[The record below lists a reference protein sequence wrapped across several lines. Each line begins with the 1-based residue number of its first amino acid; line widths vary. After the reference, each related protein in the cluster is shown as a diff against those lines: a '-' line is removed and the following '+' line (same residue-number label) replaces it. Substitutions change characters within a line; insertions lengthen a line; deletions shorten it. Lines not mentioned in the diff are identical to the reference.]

1 MNKYSNTRPN
11 VLLVVTDQQR
21 FDTLG
26 CYGNPDVDTPNLDK
40 FAAEGVLFEN
50 GYCQSPVCT
59 PSRASFL
66 TGRYPR
72 TTRCRANGQSMPPY
86 ERLVSRVLADHG
98 YYCSL
103 VGKLHLAP
111 CGPTA
116 CPIQEKRIDD
126 GFTEF
131 HWAHNPSGIGNAGLP
146 ESGGT
151 YWSANEYSHWLFKR
165 GKKYQYPD
173 FDKMG
178 YVKIGMDEEDHFTKW
193 CIDQAID
200 SIRYF
205 AEEKRQMP
213 EFNCPPW
220 FYNINIFDPHH
231 AFDPPKRLLDKYLAR
246 ADKLPLPKYVDGEWE
261 KKTIFQKQD
270 HANAYNNTSTPH
282 HFCFEEMSEEEHRM
296 IKAAYY
302 AMVEMIDIQ
311 FGRLMET
318 LEETGEMEN
327 TIVIFTSDHGEM
339 LGDHGIYLKDPY
351 FYEGMS
357 HVPLIISWKNHFMK
371 GVRLNTLAELTDL
384 VPTIEEICI
393 GEIEPGVQ
401 GHSLADV
408 LTGDKNPEE
417 HRDSI
422 YCEYYEAM
430 PWHTQPE
437 AYGTMVYD
445 GRYKLSRFHT
455 SKEGE
460 LYDLKEDPDEF
471 RNLWDEPEYRE
482 VKIRMLE
489 LLADRMADTV
499 DPLPVATDKW

>member
-1 MNKYSNTRPN
+1 MKESKNERPN

-26 CYGNPDVDTPNLDK
+26 CYGNPYVDTPNLDQ
-40 FAAEGVLFEN
+40 FAREGVLFERA
-50 GYCQSPVCT
+50 YCQSPVCT

-72 TTRCRANGQSMPPY
+72 TTRCRANGQSMPPE
-86 ERLVSRVLADHG
+86 ERLISKVLAEHG

-103 VGKLHLAP
+103 AGKLHLAP

-116 CPIQEKRIDD
+116 CPIMEKRIDD
-126 GFTEF
+126 GFVEF

-151 YWSANEYSHWLFKR
+151 YWSGNEYSHWLFKR

-173 FDKMG
+173 FDDMG
-178 YVKIGMDEEDHFTKW
+178 YVKIGMEEEDHFTKW

-200 SIRYF
+200 WIRYA
-205 AEEKRQMP
+205 AEEKKEMP
-213 EFNCPPW
+213 DFQSPPW

-231 AFDPPKRLLDKYLAR
+231 AFDPPKRLLDKYLER
-246 ADKLPLPKYVDGEWE
+246 IDQLPLPKYIPDELA

-270 HANAYNNTSTPH
+270 HESAYNNRETPH
-282 HFCFEEMSEEEHRM
+282 HFSFDEMSEYEHKL

-311 FGRLMET
+311 FGRLMDT
-318 LEETGEMEN
+318 LRETGEIDN

-339 LGDHGIYLKDPY
+339 LGDHGIYLKGPY
-351 FYEGMS
+351 FYEGLS
-357 HVPLIISWKNHFMK
+357 HVPLIISWKGHFMEN
-371 GVRLNTLAELTDL
+371 VRFRTLTELTDL
-384 VPTIEEICI
+384 VPTIEELCL
-393 GEIEPGVQ
+393 GEVEPGVQ
-401 GHSLADV
+401 GISLVDI
-408 LTGDKNPEE
+408 LTGKKPESE
-417 HRDSI
+417 HRDSV

-430 PWHTQPE
+430 PWHRQPE

-445 GRYKLSRFHT
+445 GRYKLSRYHT
-455 SKEGE
+455 SREGE
-460 LYDLKEDPDEF
+460 LYDLETDPDEF
-471 RNLWDEPEYRE
+471 VNLWDAPEYQE

-489 LLADRMADTV
+489 LLADRMGGTV
-499 DPLPVATDKW
+499 DPLPLPTDKW

>member
-1 MNKYSNTRPN
+1 MKRYGNTRPN
-11 VLLVVTDQQR
+11 VLLVVSDQQR

-26 CYGNPDVDTPNLDK
+26 CYHNPYVDTPNLDR
-40 FAAEGVLFEN
+40 FAKEGVLFEN
-50 GYCQSPVCT
+50 AYCQSPVCT

-72 TTRCRANGQSMPPY
+72 TTRCRANGQSMPPE
-86 ERLVSRVLADHG
+86 ERLISRVLADHG
-98 YYCSL
+98 YYCGLS
-103 VGKLHLAP
+103 GKLHLAP
-111 CGPTA
+111 CGPSA

-151 YWSANEYSHWLFKR
+151 YWSGNEYSHWLFKR
-165 GKKYQYPD
+165 GKKYKYPD

-193 CIDQAID
+193 CVDKAID
-200 SIRYF
+200 WIRYS
-205 AEEKRQMP
+205 AQEKKEMP
-213 EFNCPPW
+213 DFQSPPW

-231 AFDPPKRLLDKYLAR
+231 AFDPPKRLLDKYLEKI
-246 ADKLPLPKYVDGEWE
+246 DQLPMPKYLPDELK

-270 HANAYNNTSTPH
+270 HESAYNNRETPH
-282 HFCFEEMSEEEHRM
+282 HFVFDEMTDYEHKL

-302 AMVEMIDIQ
+302 AMVEMIDIE
-311 FGRLMET
+311 FGRLMDT
-318 LEETGEMEN
+318 LEETGEIDN

-339 LGDHGIYLKDPY
+339 LGDHGIYLKGPY
-351 FYEGMS
+351 FYEGLA
-357 HVPLIISWKNHFMK
+357 HVPLIISWKGHFQR
-371 GVRLNTLAELTDL
+371 GVRLQTLTELTDL
-384 VPTIEEICI
+384 VPTIEEFCL

-401 GHSLADV
+401 GISLADI
-408 LTGDKNPEE
+408 LTGDKDPNG
-417 HRDSI
+417 HRDSV
-422 YCEYYEAM
+422 YSEYYEAM
-430 PWHTQPE
+430 PWHKYPE
-437 AYGTMVYD
+437 AYGTMVFD

-471 RNLWDEPEYRE
+471 LNLWDYEEYKDI
-482 VKIRMLE
+482 KIHMLE
-489 LLADRMADTV
+489 LLSDRMGQTV
-499 DPLPVATDKW
+499 DPLPLPTDKW